1 MSGSLTRVGE
11 ILRKGDAT
19 FVMVC
24 CVVLVNNVG
33 LLGGGKMLEVEV
45 EEGQKGRL
53 NLARKINKSY
63 SRNSYNS
70 FGPLHVLRA
79 YIL

>member
-1 MSGSLTRVGE
+1 
-11 ILRKGDAT
+11 
-19 FVMVC
+19 MVC

-63 SRNSYNS
+63 KEIHTIHLGLYMFCVHIFCNDFSYTNQDNVNV
-70 FGPLHVLRA
+70 G
-79 YIL
+79 

>member
-1 MSGSLTRVGE
+1 MYELDPESPGFFGYKPPNMSGSLTRVGE

-19 FVMVC
+19 IVMVC

-45 EEGQKGRL
+45 EEGKEEEEEKEEEERL
-53 NLARKINKSY
+53 DI
-63 SRNSYNS
+63 
-70 FGPLHVLRA
+70 V
-79 YIL
+79 